1 MTATHPL
8 STVLVLFFFVFYIL
22 RIGGSSEARA
32 AFITSNV
39 SVAKRQTIFSLA
51 HNVDDG
57 DDNKTPSFTLKQR
70 NPYDVHV
77 YYYNSSE
84 REKAMLLREKMK
96 QKFPW
101 MRFYTPKDKP
111 IGPHPLPMWEA
122 DFASYDNRIFWS
134 EVCDFIKAEHDG
146 LSVLIHPHSMDGDY
160 ADHTKNAFWVG
171 DVLELRIQEWKR

>member
-1 MTATHPL
+1 MRVDVAHYSYEKTAFTPTTDNNIRVKRVVIVL
-8 STVLVLFFFVFYIL
+8 SAIHH
-22 RIGGSSEARA
+22 R
-32 AFITSNV
+32 
-39 SVAKRQTIFSLA
+39 
-51 HNVDDG
+51 
-57 DDNKTPSFTLKQR
+57 
-70 NPYDVHV
+70 
-77 YYYNSSE
+77 
-84 REKAMLLREKMK
+84 KMK